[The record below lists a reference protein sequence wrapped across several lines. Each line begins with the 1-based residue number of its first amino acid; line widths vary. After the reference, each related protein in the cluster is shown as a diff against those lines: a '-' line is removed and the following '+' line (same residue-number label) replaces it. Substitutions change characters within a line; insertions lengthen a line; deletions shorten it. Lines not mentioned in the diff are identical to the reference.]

1 LIKIAV
7 MSTIELKKELHKI
20 IDEGDSNFVKSFY
33 EIVKDFINKTEN
45 SKMIQ
50 ESEEDIEAGRIHSL
64 VEVKNILKNW
74 KE

>member
-1 LIKIAV
+1 MI
-7 MSTIELKKELHKI
+7 TIELKKELHKI
-20 IDEGDSNFVKSFY
+20 FDEGDSNFVKSFY

-50 ESEEDIEAGRIHSL
+50 ESEEDIEFGKIHSL
-64 VEVKNILKNW
+64 DEVKSILKNW